1 MERIRDAP
9 ITIADR
15 WRRRALPLALSLA
28 LHLLLLLLALGYLAR
43 RQVLPPARFLTVP
56 VEIFTAISHHPGAG
70 SGTPAPHRP
79 ARAAAK
85 RAAAKPVTKPVA
97 PPEDP
102 LTLRLRELARLGQG
116 GTAAL
121 PGPGS
126 GTGNGTGDGGY
137 TLKDFVRAQ
146 ILRRWLPDLS
156 GSAAAMPVTL
166 RLRLSARGVIDQVV
180 ILDQARMKT
189 DPVFFTVALAARD
202 AAILSSPLHLPR
214 GDWPP
219 LQTLTITLDPQA
231 ALH

>member
-56 VEIFTAISHHPGAG
+56 VEIFTAISHHPGA
-70 SGTPAPHRP
+70 SSRTPAPHRP

-85 RAAAKPVTKPVA
+85 PVTKLVA

-102 LTLRLRELARLGQG
+102 LTLRLRELARLGQNA
-116 GTAAL
+116 AAL
-121 PGPGS
+121 PG
-126 GTGNGTGDGGY
+126 GTENGAESGTGDGGY

-189 DPVFFTVALAARD
+189 DPAFYTMALAARD